1 MSSDHRPLIV
11 VPGRMHPRVLARLP
25 GDFEMVQLDAADPA
39 LVTPDLAARAA
50 GIATTNRLPANFLA
64 AFETVE
70 IVANFSVGYD
80 GIDVDAA
87 AARGVVVTNTPD
99 VLNEEVADT
108 AIALLLNSLR
118 RFPAAEAYLRAGHWA
133 EKGPFPLTPL
143 SLRDRTVGIYGL
155 GRIGQAI
162 AKRLEG
168 FGVPIG
174 YHTRSKREDVA
185 YTYYPSLK
193 AMAEEVDTL
202 ISIVPGSDETRH
214 TLNAEIFQALGPR
227 GVVINVGRG
236 STLDEA
242 ALAAALKDGTIAA
255 AGLDVFENEP
265 HVPEALIALENAT
278 LLPHVASASEDTR
291 NAMADLVVD
300 NLKSW
305 FATGAALTP
314 VPETPFRRKG

>member
-1 MSSDHRPLIV
+1 MSSEQRPVIV

-25 GDFEMVQLDAADPA
+25 DTFEMIRLDEADPA
-39 LVTPDLAARAA
+39 LVSPELGAKAV
-50 GIATTNRLPANFLA
+50 GIATTNRLPADFLA
-64 AFETVE
+64 AFQSVE

-80 GIDVDAA
+80 GIAVEAA
-87 AARGVVVTNTPD
+87 AERGVVVTNTPD

-133 EKGPFPLTPL
+133 QKGPFPLTPL
-143 SLRDRTVGIYGL
+143 SLRGRSVGIYGL

-162 AKRLEG
+162 ARRLEG
-168 FGVPIG
+168 FGLPIS
-174 YHTRSKREDVA
+174 YHTRSRRDDVA

-193 AMAEEVDTL
+193 AMAEAVDTL

-214 TLNAEIFQALGPR
+214 TLNAEIFQALGSR

-236 STLDEA
+236 STLDET
-242 ALAAALKDGTIAA
+242 ALVAALKEGTIAA

-265 HVPEALIALENAT
+265 HVPEDLIALENAT

-305 FATGAALTP
+305 FATGKALTP
-314 VPETPFRRKG
+314 VPETPFERKG

>member
-11 VPGRMHPRVLARLP
+11 VPGRMHPQVLARLP
-25 GDFEMVQLDAADPA
+25 EAFETVRLTEADPA
-39 LVTPDLAARAA
+39 LVTPELAARAN
-50 GIATTNRLPANFLA
+50 GIATTNRLPGEFLA
-64 AFETVE
+64 AFNNVE

-108 AIALLLNSLR
+108 AIALLLNCVR
-118 RFPAAEAYLRAGHWA
+118 RFPAAESYLRAGQWA

-143 SLRDRTVGIYGL
+143 SLRGRKIGIYGL

-162 AKRLEG
+162 ARRLEG
-168 FGVPIG
+168 FGLPIG
-174 YHTRSKREDVA
+174 YHTRSRRADVG

-193 AMAEEVDTL
+193 AMADDVDTL
-202 ISIVPGSDETRH
+202 ISIVPGSEETRH
-214 TLNAEIFQALGPR
+214 TLNAEIFHALGPR

-242 ALAAALKDGTIAA
+242 ALVAALTDGTIAA

-265 HVPEALIALENAT
+265 HVPQALIACENAT

-305 FATGAALTP
+305 FATGVALTP